1 MTAPGIT
8 DGAADIDDTEAKAA
22 RAKTF
27 HISPAEGDGDGKWYE
42 IFVRAPADR
51 AALVGADPADFE
63 FGDRADDPNYVLVHY
78 DATNDTLD
86 PSFGYVEGSGAHE
99 TERAIFNEFEND
111 LLEEA
116 REDERLR
123 TAPVSEILAEADAV
137 IEAAR
142 AFLTEDRHF

>member
-1 MTAPGIT
+1 MTARSFT
-8 DGAADIDDTEAKAA
+8 DNADFDDTEAKAA

-123 TAPVSEILAEADAV
+123 TAPVAEVLVEADAV
-137 IEAAR
+137 IETAQ
-142 AFLTEDRHF
+142 AFLTEDGQF